1 MTRRTTKTITI
12 SLPPE
17 LADEV
22 DRLAKAE
29 KKTKNQLFRDMF
41 AVYKECVAEKEW
53 QELFRYGKE
62 TAKRLGITSEEDIE
76 RIVNEVRSLEK
87 EK

>member
-12 SLPPE
+12 SLSPE
-17 LADEV
+17 LANKI

-29 KKTKNQLFRDMF
+29 NKTKSQLFRDMF
-41 AVYKECVAEKEW
+41 AVYEEYIAEKEW
-53 QELFRYGKE
+53 QEIFRYGKE
-62 TAKRLGITSEEDIE
+62 TAKRLGITSEEDVY
-76 RIVNEVRSLEK
+76 RIINEVRSLEK